1 MSTYTVTLA
10 SISHGSAP
18 TTGPAVGRKKYTGVI
33 TSAGLPNT
41 PGTNRFDVVPVVRLV
56 RSSVARQGRAPSWML
71 AALYQPAGASLAGL
85 VVVNAIRYEKAPAG
99 TILLGA

>member
-18 TTGPAVGRKKYTGVI
+18 SAGPAVGRRKNTGVI

-41 PGTNRFDVVPVVRLV
+41 PFWTRFDVVPVVRLV
-56 RSSVARQGRAPSWML
+56 RSSVIRQGRAPS
-71 AALYQPAGASLAGL
+71 
-85 VVVNAIRYEKAPAG
+85 
-99 TILLGA
+99 